1 MNQCLKNL
9 KIILHLLGINLYK
22 MADIDNKI
30 AAIEALLIKEK
41 KKKSALEI
49 VDKATKIICVTYT
62 NEHSVNN
69 DSYRDL
75 QIGLENRVVGSG
87 TGHLVYA
94 NTYDIVIIRS
104 KNHLMFAVLNEILP
118 GCNAWSSHGG
128 ENWQTNFSITPITG
142 IIEKTLKFED
152 ILRTYHA
159 QHNVKY
165 GCMLNSRL
173 CGYGE
178 KYKPVLKSLFL
189 DEHITLL

>member
-1 MNQCLKNL
+1 
-9 KIILHLLGINLYK
+9 

-30 AAIEALLIKEK
+30 AALEALLVKEK
-41 KKKSALEI
+41 TRKSALEI
-49 VDKATKIICVTYT
+49 VDKAKKIICVTYT
-62 NEHSVNN
+62 NEHSVNH
-69 DSYRDL
+69 DSYRDV

-94 NTYDIVIIRS
+94 NTDDIVIIRS

-128 ENWQTNFSITPITG
+128 ENWQTNFSITPLTG
-142 IIEKTLKFED
+142 IIERTPTFEEM
-152 ILRTYHA
+152 LRIYHA
-159 QHNVKY
+159 QHNIKY

-189 DEHITLL
+189 DENITLL